1 MSRQSS
7 ADFQSASETLPP
19 GWTRVA
25 LGNLGL
31 GRTEGIE
38 PAEEPDT
45 LFELWSVPSFPSG
58 QPERVLG
65 STIGSNKQRVAEG
78 DVLLCKIN
86 PRINRVWRV
95 GPASGL
101 PQIASTEWIV
111 FRSPAF
117 DPAFLMWRFRENKF
131 RAALCANMTGVGGS
145 LTRARPKDVA
155 EIEIALPPLP
165 EQRRIVARLEALEA
179 RSRRAR
185 AKLAEVPA
193 QLAQTRQSLLAAAFR
208 GDLTADW
215 RAQNRSALKLPDI
228 EASRKR
234 MWVASE
240 AKRGRSQA
248 LAESRYSAPALLSA
262 EVCASLPELPPE
274 WQWTTIEAIS
284 LRLRYGTSAKSK
296 KTGKVPVLR
305 MGNLQQGE
313 IDWDS
318 LVYTDDATE
327 IRDYTIPPS
336 SVLFNRTNSP
346 ELVGKTAIYRGERP
360 AVFAGYLICIE
371 HVTGVAPELLNMF
384 MQSAAARR
392 WCWFAKSDGVSQSNI
407 SASTLAKMPYILAPL
422 PEQHEIVRRLS
433 AAFARLDAAASAH
446 AAAVAALDRLD
457 QSLLARAFSG
467 DLVPQSAADAAI
479 PAVASSRSAL
489 KPKSYLTQLV
499 PALLRVRDHSLALDQ
514 INSALALLHSPR
526 DARDRV
532 FRELGALEALEYF
545 NGWSQTHEDGAL
557 TAAINDLLKI
567 GTLSQ
572 TTDRKGHITLHLV
585 GKLPP
590 ISPEVEAD
598 TRHLATF
605 IEHVPVLAPGV
616 APAAPDRLPA
626 SLPRA
631 RGQARLKTQ
640 IPI

>member
-1 MSRQSS
+1 MKKASSESS
-7 ADFQSASETLPP
+7 ADSQSASEPLPA

-45 LFELWSVPSFPSG
+45 LFELWSVPSFPTG
-58 QPERVLG
+58 QPEQVLG

-155 EIEIALPPLP
+155 QIEIALPPLP

-185 AKLAEVPA
+185 EKLAEVPA
-193 QLAQTRQSLLAAAFR
+193 QLAQARQSLLAAAFR
-208 GDLTADW
+208 GTLTADW
-215 RAQNRSALKLPDI
+215 RKATASAWRRSPLAGLVVKMGSGATPRGGRESYQADGVPLIRSMNVRFEGFTDDGLAFLDDEQADALK
-228 EASRKR
+228 S
-234 MWVASE
+234 V
-240 AKRGRSQA
+240 
-248 LAESRYSAPALLSA
+248 
-262 EVCASLPELPPE
+262 EV
-274 WQWTTIEAIS
+274 
-284 LRLRYGTSAKSK
+284 
-296 KTGKVPVLR
+296 KTG
-305 MGNLQQGE
+305 
-313 IDWDS
+313 D
-318 LVYTDDATE
+318 
-327 IRDYTIPPS
+327 
-336 SVLFNRTNSP
+336 VLFNITGASIGRVCTAPSKMEGARVNQHVMRIRPTAELNGEFLAAYLASP
-346 ELVGKTAIYRGERP
+346 EMQGF
-360 AVFAGYLICIE
+360 VFQNETGTTRQALTKGQIESFLI
-371 HVTGVAPELLNMF
+371 
-384 MQSAAARR
+384 
-392 WCWFAKSDGVSQSNI
+392 
-407 SASTLAKMPYILAPL
+407 PL
-422 PEQHEIVRRLS
+422 PPLAEQHEIVRRLN
-433 AAFARLDAAASAH
+433 AAFARLDAAAAAH
-446 AAAVAALDRLD
+446 AAAVAELDRLD

-467 DLVPQSAADAAI
+467 GLVAQSAAVATTVPAA
-479 PAVASSRSAL
+479 PSPRSAL

-499 PALLRVRDHSLALDQ
+499 PALLRVHGRSLALDQ

-526 DARDRV
+526 AARDRV

-545 NGWSQTHEDGAL
+545 TGWSQTHEDGAL

-572 TTDRKGHITLHLV
+572 TKDRESHTMLHLV

-590 ISPEVEAD
+590 IAPEVETDA
-598 TRHLATF
+598 RHIATF
-605 IEHVPVLAPGV
+605 IEHIPARAPDV
-616 APAAPDRLPA
+616 APAVSNRAAA
-626 SLPRA
+626 SSPRS
-631 RGQARLKTQ
+631 RGQTRLKTQ
-640 IPI
+640 TPV